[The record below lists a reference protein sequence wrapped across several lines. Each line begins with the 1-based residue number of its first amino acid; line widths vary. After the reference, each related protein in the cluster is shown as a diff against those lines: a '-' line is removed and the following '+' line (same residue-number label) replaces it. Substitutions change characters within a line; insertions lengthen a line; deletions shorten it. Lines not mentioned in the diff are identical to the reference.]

1 MLHCKGLSRFDVG
14 PQSGRNGLNTLAD
27 QRAPLSQVKL
37 FWLLQ
42 MAGWIGWM
50 VVFGLRD
57 AVWGQPVVFYLT
69 LCLEAGAGFL
79 LTCCLR
85 LVYRKVG
92 RVTGAWGARATAVLV
107 ASAIAALI
115 WQPIKNYSQIEQLS
129 EFEALYHFGASAYFV
144 GVLSY
149 SYAVFLGWSGLYFGL
164 KLYLRL
170 GEERRS
176 RMLAE
181 ALAVDAQLKMLR
193 YQINPHFLFNTLN
206 AINSLL
212 LVDEAARARL
222 MIQRLS
228 EFLRYSLEGEAAAK
242 VTLEEELTSVRAY
255 LEIESVRFED
265 RLTIELSIAP
275 GLASCLVPSLILQP
289 LVENAV
295 KHGITPSEHPGTVLV
310 SASRAENDLILIVS
324 DTGPGFAV
332 DEHEASESGLGW
344 KNTEQRLA
352 LHYGHQFILARRA
365 RQGGGAEVMIKIP
378 ISVEGAST

>member
-1 MLHCKGLSRFDVG
+1 M
-14 PQSGRNGLNTLAD
+14 
-27 QRAPLSQVKL
+27 
-37 FWLLQ
+37 
-42 MAGWIGWM
+42 I
-50 VVFGLRD
+50 VFGLRD
-57 AVWGQPVVFYLT
+57 AVWGQPVIFYLT

-85 LVYRKVG
+85 LVYRRIG
-92 RVTGAWGARATAVLV
+92 RVTWLTRATVV
-107 ASAIAALI
+107 FVGSGIAALV
-115 WQPIKNYSQIEQLS
+115 WQPIKNYSQIEHLS
-129 EFEALYHFGASAYFV
+129 EFQELYYFGVSAYFV

-149 SYAVFLGWSGLYFGL
+149 SYAVFLGWSGLYFSL
-164 KLYLRL
+164 KVYLRL

-212 LVDEAARARL
+212 LVEETARARA
-222 MIQRLS
+222 MVQRLS
-228 EFLRYSLEGEAAAK
+228 EFLRYSLEGNAAAK

-265 RLTIELSIAP
+265 KLRIRFSIEIGLSA
-275 GLASCLVPSLILQP
+275 CLVPSLILQP

-295 KHGITPSEHPGTVLV
+295 KHGITQTDKPGTVLV
-310 SASRAENDLILIVS
+310 SASRAENDLMLIVS

-332 DEHEASESGLGW
+332 DGRDASESGLGW
-344 KNTEQRLA
+344 KNTQQRLA
-352 LHYGHQFILARRA
+352 LHYGDQFVLSRRA
-365 RQGGGAEVMIKIP
+365 RQGGGAEVMIKFP
-378 ISVEGAST
+378 MSSEGE

>member
-1 MLHCKGLSRFDVG
+1 
-14 PQSGRNGLNTLAD
+14 LNALAD

-42 MAGWIGWM
+42 MAGWTGWM
-50 VVFGLRD
+50 IVFGLRD
-57 AVWGQPVVFYLT
+57 AVWGQPAIFYLT
-69 LCLEAGAGFL
+69 LFLEAGAGFL

-85 LVYRKVG
+85 LVYRKVA

-107 ASAIAALI
+107 ASGIAALI

-129 EFEALYHFGASAYFV
+129 ELEDLYYFGASAYFV

-212 LVDEAARARL
+212 LIDEAARARL

-228 EFLRYSLEGEAAAK
+228 EFLRYSLEGEAVAK
-242 VTLEEELTSVRAY
+242 VTLEEELTSARAY

-265 RLTIELSIAP
+265 RLRTRFSIES

-295 KHGITPSEHPGTVLV
+295 KHGITQSEKPGTVLV
-310 SASRAENDLILIVS
+310 SASRAENDIILIVS

-332 DEHEASESGLGW
+332 DRNDASASGLGL

-352 LHYGHQFILARRA
+352 LHYGDQFILVRRA
-365 RQGGGAEVMIKIP
+365 RLGGGAEVMIKIP
-378 ISVEGAST
+378 MLAEGE

>member
-1 MLHCKGLSRFDVG
+1 ML
-14 PQSGRNGLNTLAD
+14 PD
-27 QRAPLSQVKL
+27 QRAPLSQSKL

-42 MAGWIGWM
+42 MAGWTGWM
-50 VVFGLRD
+50 IVFGLRD
-57 AVWGQPVVFYLT
+57 AFWGQPVTFYLT

-92 RVTGAWGARATAVLV
+92 RVTRAWGARATAVLV
-107 ASAIAALI
+107 ASGIAALI
-115 WQPIKNYSQIEQLS
+115 WQPLKNYSQIEQLS
-129 EFEALYHFGASAYFV
+129 EFEELYHFGVSAYFV

-149 SYAVFLGWSGLYFGL
+149 SYAVFLGWSGLYFSL

-176 RMLAE
+176 RIQAE
-181 ALAVDAQLKMLR
+181 ALAVEAQLKMLR

-212 LVDEAARARL
+212 LLDDAPRARV

-242 VTLEEELTSVRAY
+242 VTLEEEIRSVRAY

-265 RLTIELSIAP
+265 RLAIQLNIET
-275 GLASCLVPSLILQP
+275 GLASCSVPSLILQP

-295 KHGITPSEHPGTVLV
+295 KHGITQSEKPGTVFV
-310 SASRAENDLILIVS
+310 SASRGDNHLMLIVS
-324 DTGPGFAV
+324 DTGPGFTV
-332 DEHEASESGLGW
+332 DGHHQLEPGLGW

-352 LHYGHQFILARRA
+352 LHYGDQFVLERRQ
-365 RQGGGAEVMIKIP
+365 RNGGGAEVMIQIP
-378 ISVEGAST
+378 IASEGYLI

>member
-1 MLHCKGLSRFDVG
+1 MNALV
-14 PQSGRNGLNTLAD
+14 D
-27 QRAPLSQVKL
+27 QRAPLSQGKL

-42 MAGWIGWM
+42 LAGWTGWM
-50 VVFGLRD
+50 IAFGLRD
-57 AVWGQPVVFYLT
+57 AVWDQPAIFYLT

-92 RVTGAWGARATAVLV
+92 RAIRAWGARATAVLV
-107 ASAIAALI
+107 ASAVAALI

-129 EFEALYHFGASAYFV
+129 EFEDLYHFGASAYFV

-149 SYAVFLGWSGLYFGL
+149 SYAVFLGWSGLYFSL

-176 RMLAE
+176 RLLAE
-181 ALAVDAQLKMLR
+181 ALSVDAQLKMLR

-212 LVDEAARARL
+212 LVDEAARARV

-228 EFLRYSLEGEAAAK
+228 EFLRYSLEGDAAAK

-265 RLTIELSIAP
+265 RLTIELNIEA
-275 GLASCLVPSLILQP
+275 GLASCMVPSLILQP

-295 KHGITPSEHPGTVLV
+295 KHGITQSEEPGTVLV
-310 SASRAENDLILIVS
+310 SASRAENDLILMVS

-332 DEHEASESGLGW
+332 DGNSASESGLGM

-352 LHYGHQFILARRA
+352 LQYGDQFVLARRA

-378 ISVEGAST
+378 MSAEGTVP